1 MCMLMKSI
9 WPVSRRGSSIKWPLS
24 RQFPRGLLTLAIETS
39 CDDTSVAI
47 LEKHENQ
54 SATLH
59 FNAKI
64 TSDSRA
70 YGGVHPIVAHESHQE
85 NLAGLVNKALESLP
99 LQPATAGF
107 RNTLLVSSIDG
118 ISQRKKP
125 DFVTVT
131 RGPGMRANLITG
143 VDTAKGLA
151 VAWQVPILG
160 VNHMQA
166 HALTPRMVSALH
178 AMKNNPHER
187 HENDPPYPFLSLL
200 VSGGNTMLVH
210 SRDLCD
216 HKILANTTD
225 IALGDMIDKAARD
238 ILPEPVIKAAANV
251 AYGGLLES
259 FAFPVPSPCYEYR
272 PSVRSLAPLS
282 EPTNYGWSINPPF
295 LNPGPGGVKRFDS
308 AFSFSGIGSKAKDII
323 KHRPTL
329 DMMERRH
336 LARDTMRVAFE
347 HLASRVIIALES
359 SALENVK
366 TLVVSGGVASNQY
379 LKHIL
384 RSILDSRGYRDMR
397 LLSPP
402 PKFCTDNAAMIAWS
416 GIEMWEAGWTSEL
429 EFIATKQWSIDPDAA
444 DGGILGIPGW
454 KRVEKSS

>member
-1 MCMLMKSI
+1 MKSLCLVSRRAYSI
-9 WPVSRRGSSIKWPLS
+9 QRPVSRR
-24 RQFPRGLLTLAIETS
+24 FNRGLLTLAIETS
-39 CDDTSVAI
+39 CDDTSVAV
-47 LEKHENQ
+47 LEKDANET
-54 SATLH
+54 ATLH
-59 FNAKI
+59 FNSKI
-64 TSDSRA
+64 TSDSRV

-99 LQPATAGF
+99 LQSPTAG
-107 RNTLLVSSIDG
+107 LESAIVVSSEHG
-118 ISQRKKP
+118 TSLRKKP

-178 AMKNNPHER
+178 ANESKPYER
-187 HENDPPYPFLSLL
+187 HDNDPPYPFLSLL
-200 VSGGNTMLVH
+200 VSGGNTMLVY

-238 ILPEPVIKAAANV
+238 ILPESIIKSAANV

-259 FAFPVPSPCYEYR
+259 FAFPDSRSSYEYR
-272 PSVRSLAPLS
+272 PSLKSLAPVS
-282 EPTNYGWSINPPF
+282 EPSKYGWSINPPF
-295 LNPGPGGVKRFDS
+295 LNPGPGGIRAFDS
-308 AFSFSGIGSKAKDII
+308 AFSFSGIGSKVKDII
-323 KHRPTL
+323 EHRPTSDL
-329 DMMERRH
+329 IERRD
-336 LARDTMRVAFE
+336 LARKTMSVAFE
-347 HLASRVIIALES
+347 HLASRVVIALES
-359 SALENVK
+359 LRLENIK

-384 RSILDSRGYRDMR
+384 RSILDSRGYGEMR
-397 LLSPP
+397 LLFPP

-416 GIEMWEAGWTSEL
+416 GIEMWEAGWRSEL
-429 EFIATKQWSIDPDAA
+429 EFIATKQWSIDPEAA

-454 KRVEKSS
+454 KKFAQHS